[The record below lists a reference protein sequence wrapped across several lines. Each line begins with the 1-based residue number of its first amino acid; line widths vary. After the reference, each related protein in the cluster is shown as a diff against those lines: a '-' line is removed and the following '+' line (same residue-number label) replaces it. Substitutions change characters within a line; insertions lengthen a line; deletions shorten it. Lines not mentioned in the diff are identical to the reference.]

1 MKFFLILEIKSVSD
15 QGEKC
20 IEPNIMDFFYLHVLN
35 KFKITIWHD
44 R

>member
-20 IEPNIMDFFYLHVLN
+20 IEPNIMDFFLFTCSQQIQNYNL
-35 KFKITIWHD
+35 T